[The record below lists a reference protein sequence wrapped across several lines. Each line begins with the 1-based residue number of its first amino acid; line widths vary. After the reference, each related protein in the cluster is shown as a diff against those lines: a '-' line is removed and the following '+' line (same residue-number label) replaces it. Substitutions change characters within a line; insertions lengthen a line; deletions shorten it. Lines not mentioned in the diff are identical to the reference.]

1 MVMAGV
7 FTHCTYMVI
16 VALILTAEVKA
27 QFFTVPIGRKPK
39 PVQAEQQNPTS
50 NNQSTP
56 YSGESA
62 EAQQGNASENLPS
75 SDCKGNTASHSENA
89 SSNNDGNRVS
99 FSGERDAGDKDYH
112 KNGRAR
118 FSLPLRKIRI
128 TSPYGMR
135 RHPIYKDFRFHN
147 GIDLAAHYEPVHAM
161 LDDTVTEVGSNPS
174 AGKFVT
180 IRHSIATPNDPDAT
194 AIPNDR
200 KTTTTERNGP
210 DLKITYMHLSRIHVT
225 KGDCVLSGD
234 IVALS
239 GNTGVSCSPHL
250 HIKATYRHRS
260 LNPIHILRLFKHR

>member
-1 MVMAGV
+1 MAGV

-39 PVQAEQQNPTS
+39 PVQAEQQNPS
-50 NNQSTP
+50 SDFRDNHDSKGN
-56 YSGESA
+56 A
-62 EAQQGNASENLPS
+62 DIQQGNSAERIPS
-75 SDCKGNTASHSENA
+75 SDFQGNAASHSGKA
-89 SSNNDGNRVS
+89 PSNNDGSRDS
-99 FSGERDAGDKDYH
+99 FSH
-112 KNGRAR
+112 KSCADSGNRHPNGRTR

-161 LDDTVTEVGSNPS
+161 LDGTVTEVGSNPS

-180 IRHSIATPNDPDAT
+180 LKHS
-194 AIPNDR
+194 
-200 KTTTTERNGP
+200 P
-210 DLKITYMHLSRIHVT
+210 DLEVTYMHLSRIHVT
-225 KGDCVLSGD
+225 KGDCILSGD

-260 LNPIHILRLFKHR
+260 LNPIHILRLFQQMQ

>member
-1 MVMAGV
+1 MVMAGI

-39 PVQAEQQNPTS
+39 PVQAEQQNPS
-50 NNQSTP
+50 SDFRDNHDSKGN
-56 YSGESA
+56 A
-62 EAQQGNASENLPS
+62 DIQQGNSAERIPS
-75 SDCKGNTASHSENA
+75 SDFQGNAASHSGKA
-89 SSNNDGNRVS
+89 PSNNDGNRVS

-161 LDDTVTEVGSNPS
+161 LDGTVTEVGSNPS
-174 AGKFVT
+174 AGKYVT
-180 IRHSIATPNDPDAT
+180 LQHS
-194 AIPNDR
+194 
-200 KTTTTERNGP
+200 P
-210 DLKITYMHLSRIHVT
+210 DLEIIYMHLSRIHVT
-225 KGDCVLSGD
+225 KGDRILSGEL
-234 IVALS
+234 VARS
-239 GNTGVSCSPHL
+239 GNTGCSCSPHL

-260 LNPIHILRLFKHR
+260 LNPIHILRLFQQMQ

>member
-39 PVQAEQQNPTS
+39 PVQVEQQSPAIDSRSNPNS
-50 NNQSTP
+50 
-56 YSGESA
+56 E
-62 EAQQGNASENLPS
+62 GNPDNPQDNATENLPS
-75 SDCKGNTASHSENA
+75 SDCQGNATSHSEKA
-89 SSNNDGNRVS
+89 PSNNDGSRVS
-99 FSGERDAGDKDYH
+99 FSGERDAVDKDYH
-112 KNGRAR
+112 KNVRTK
-118 FSLPLRKIRI
+118 FSLPLRRIRI

-147 GIDLAAHYEPVHAM
+147 GIDLAAHYEPVYAM
-161 LDDTVTEVGSNPS
+161 LDGTVTKVGNTPS

-180 IRHSIATPNDPDAT
+180 LQH
-194 AIPNDR
+194 
-200 KTTTTERNGP
+200 GP
-210 DLKITYMHLSRIHVT
+210 DLEITYMHLSQIHVT
-225 KGDCVLSGD
+225 KGDCVLSGEL
-234 IVALS
+234 VAHS
-239 GNTGVSCSPHL
+239 GNTGCSCSPHL

>member
-1 MVMAGV
+1 
-7 FTHCTYMVI
+7 MVI

-27 QFFTVPIGRKPK
+27 QFFTVPIGQKPK
-39 PVQAEQQNPTS
+39 PVQAEQQSPAIDSRSNPDS
-50 NNQSTP
+50 
-56 YSGESA
+56 E
-62 EAQQGNASENLPS
+62 GNPDNPQDNATENLPS
-75 SDCKGNTASHSENA
+75 SDCQGNATSHSEKA
-89 SSNNDGNRVS
+89 PSNNDGNRVS

-161 LDDTVTEVGSNPS
+161 LDGTVTEVGSNPS

-180 IRHSIATPNDPDAT
+180 LKHS
-194 AIPNDR
+194 
-200 KTTTTERNGP
+200 P
-210 DLKITYMHLSRIHVT
+210 DLEVTYMHLSRIHVT
-225 KGDCVLSGD
+225 KGDCVLSGEL
-234 IVALS
+234 VARS
-239 GNTGVSCSPHL
+239 GNTGCSCSPHL

-260 LNPIHILRLFKHR
+260 LNPIHILRLFQQMQ